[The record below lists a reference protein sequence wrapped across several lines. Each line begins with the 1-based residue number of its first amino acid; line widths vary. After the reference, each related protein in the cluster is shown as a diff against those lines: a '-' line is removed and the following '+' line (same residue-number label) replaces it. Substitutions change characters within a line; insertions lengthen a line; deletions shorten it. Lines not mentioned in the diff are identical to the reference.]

1 MENKK
6 RRSLFSPEE
15 LDTLSRKLLQRRQA
29 LWKEILEDLETNAIE
44 EHQEVIDIL
53 REQGDMALEELRES
67 KAFSLIEIKHNE
79 LRMIDEA
86 LQRIEKGEYG
96 ICVDCGKRIP
106 PARLKALPYAVRCRE
121 CQTTYERL

>member
-106 PARLKALPYAVRCRE
+106 PARLKGLTLCR
-121 CQTTYERL
+121 TMPGVPNDI